1 MLVAPL
7 LQRPKGDNAM
17 SQDRWAEARRLEAW
31 AGEAR
36 VNLIRAL
43 ALVVFYGHHLL
54 HVYVLHDDPAAG
66 GVFHA
71 EVTAIVIAWMAAVFV
86 LYVCL
91 ARRWVP
97 PALKFVA
104 TYWDLLLVTA
114 LVVISPEGP
123 RSPLIFLYFVVVAA
137 SSLRLSLPLVY
148 ATTFGAWGGALVFMG
163 YYVFLEVGRA
173 AYYAPDSPF
182 RVSRTAQVIF
192 LLALGAVGLVAGQAV
207 RQARRLVEGY
217 PVKVEEPKEAA

>member
-1 MLVAPL
+1 
-7 LQRPKGDNAM
+7 M
-17 SQDRWAEARRLEAW
+17 SQDRWADARRLEAW

-54 HVYVLHDDPAAG
+54 NVYVFKDDSAG
-66 GVFHA
+66 GAFHA
-71 EVTAIVIAWMAAVFV
+71 EVTAIVIAWTAAVFA
-86 LYVCL
+86 LHVCL
-91 ARRWVP
+91 SRRWVP

-104 TYWDLLLVTA
+104 SFWDLLLVTA
-114 LVVISPEGP
+114 LVVVSPEGP
-123 RSPLIFLYFVVVAA
+123 HSPLVFLYFIVVAA

-148 ATTFGAWGGALVFMG
+148 ATTLGAWGGALAFMG
-163 YYVFLEVGRA
+163 NYVFLKVGRD
-173 AYYAPDSPF
+173 AYYAANSPY
-182 RVSRTAQVIF
+182 RVSRTSEVIF

-217 PVKVEEPKEAA
+217 PVLVEDPKEAA